1 MNYDL
6 PLDTIGHWS
15 CVSSKRSVSIA
26 KISER
31 RTRCCRSNLCSFR
44 IWGPL
49 CPDISFSPS
58 ARIRPS
64 NARAKLRF
72 TIIAFVGALAQIA
85 GTGLL
90 ITLFDTRN
98 FAVGTTYSK
107 TETIQAAVFATIFL
121 GETISTAATIGI
133 FISLV
138 GVVTIS
144 AAKGPTD
151 LRSLARSWMAK
162 PALIGLASGAS
173 FGIAAVGFR
182 GASLSLGGEGFLSQ
196 AAYTLTAALAIHTV
210 VMMVAMQLRNPGEL
224 KKVARAWKTAVWVGA
239 SGAAASVGWFTAMT
253 IQNAALVRALGQIE
267 LVFTITASGLIIR
280 EKIHRLEL
288 IGIFLVV
295 AGILVLLLL

>member
-1 MNYDL
+1 MTFLWIPLAIGAAFLQNVRSALQKYLKDELGVAGATFVRFGYGFPFALIYLLVLVYVCGL
-6 PLDTIGHWS
+6 PMPEL
-15 CVSSKRSVSIA
+15 
-26 KISER
+26 
-31 RTRCCRSNLCSFR
+31 N
-44 IWGPL
+44 
-49 CPDISFSPS
+49 
-58 ARIRPS
+58 
-64 NARAKLRF
+64 LRF
-72 TIIAFVGALAQIA
+72 TIFAFVGALAQIA

-196 AAYTLTAALAIHTV
+196 AAYTLTAALAIQTV

-267 LVFTITASGLIIR
+267 LVFTITASVLIFR

-295 AGILVLLLL
+295 AGILTLLLL